1 MLAVCP
7 RCEKALVVDDPGW
20 HTCRHCAGRLW
31 IPDPA
36 NPDRSPAEDPAAI
49 VPEPAPA
56 PEPERPAAVAIPW
69 ETGRGG
75 ALGRL
80 LATVSLFLFRSRQTY
95 GRFPDHPEN
104 TRSFIYGL
112 LMVAVGLVV
121 HFQLQAMSYDFLMR
135 SLAQPDASAEIPAW
149 LQGTIQEMQRVHL
162 DSAFFQ
168 FSALLA
174 PLLAAAIVMGGHRLL
189 TMGMFLARGRA
200 TPSAD
205 RTFRPLAYSYTP
217 FLFIA
222 VPFLGPIWFMVVQY
236 HALHSGLQLSR
247 RSSMLL
253 AALNFLFFNFV
264 LSFWNFIYTLMIG

>member
-20 HTCRHCAGRLW
+20 HTCRHCAGRVW

-36 NPDRSPAEDPAAI
+36 NPDRSPTDDPAAA
-49 VPEPAPA
+49 VPEPGPA
-56 PEPERPAAVAIPW
+56 PEPEQPVAVAIPW
-69 ETGRGG
+69 ETNRGG
-75 ALGRL
+75 PFSRL
-80 LATVSLFLFRSRQTY
+80 LATVALFLFRSRQAY
-95 GRFPDHPEN
+95 GRFPDHSEN
-104 TRSFIYGL
+104 GRSLIYGL
-112 LMVAVGLVV
+112 LMASIGLVV

-168 FSALLA
+168 FSSLLA
-174 PLLAAAIVMGGHRLL
+174 PLLAAAIVLGGHRLL
-189 TMGMFLARGRA
+189 TMGMFLARGRS
-200 TPSAD
+200 TSSAD
-205 RTFRPLAYSYTP
+205 RAFRPLAYSYTP

-247 RSSMLL
+247 RSAMLL

-264 LSFWNFIYTLMIG
+264 LSFWNFIYTLWIG